1 MPSAVKYKAVLFDLG
16 ETLIRTAN
24 VPEIFRRILETYGI
38 RVVLNDVARAHEQNV
53 KEYDVREMA
62 ELG

>member
-1 MPSAVKYKAVLFDLG
+1 MLFDLG

-24 VPEIFRRILETYGI
+24 VPEIFRRILETYGV

>member
-1 MPSAVKYKAVLFDLG
+1 LPSAVKYKAVLFDLG

-24 VPEIFRRILETYGI
+24 VPEIFRRILETYGV

>member
-1 MPSAVKYKAVLFDLG
+1 LPSAVKYKAVLFDLG